1 MHLECTPKP
10 FFFVPRDFI
19 KTTHPIDP
27 WWGTVLQHLGF
38 HGFQC
43 SAIPEL
49 GQQNEFDTQ
58 SLRTK
63 TAPQK
68 MDFSL
73 KLMIQLSHLLVG
85 TFQSDTHC
93 SVRMIQ
99 VLKVISYFS
108 FLCSKLD
115 FFLSF
120 EFWRQKLM
128 FSLRLM

>member
-1 MHLECTPKP
+1 MTRGGVQSCN
-10 FFFVPRDFI
+10 I
-19 KTTHPIDP
+19 
-27 WWGTVLQHLGF
+27 LGF
-38 HGFQC
+38 TAF

-73 KLMIQLSHLLVG
+73 KLMIKLSHLLVG

-93 SVRMIQ
+93 FVRAILVQ
-99 VLKVISYFS
+99 KVMLLFI
-108 FLCSKLD
+108 
-115 FFLSF
+115 FFIKPGILLLF
-120 EFWRQKLM
+120 EFWREN
-128 FSLRLM
+128 